1 MYAIEVNKLSK
12 SFRIPH
18 QKQTS
23 FVEFLGGIFRAG
35 KVDTLKVLD
44 NVSFRIEAGDTVG
57 IIGANGSG
65 KSTLLKLLASI
76 YHPDSGSI
84 KIRGSLVPFL
94 ELGVG
99 FNPELTGREN
109 VFLNGIILGMSRT
122 YLERK
127 FDEIV
132 AFAELERFIDMRLKN
147 YSSGMQ
153 VRLAFSIAFMSDA
166 DIYLLDEVF
175 AVGDM
180 AFQEKSK
187 RIFDDLKKRGKTLIL
202 VSHSLT
208 NIREF
213 SNHVIFVDRGKAQ
226 YFADVEQGIA
236 AYLASLPDTG
246 GQQGLKL

>member
-1 MYAIEVNKLSK
+1 MNAVEVTKLSK
-12 SFRIPH
+12 SFKIPH

-23 FVEFLGGIFRAG
+23 FVEFLGNIFRPG
-35 KVDTLKVLD
+35 KIDTLKVLD
-44 NVSFRIEAGDTVG
+44 NVSFNIVKGDTVG

-76 YHPDSGSI
+76 YHPDAGSI
-84 KIRGSLVPFL
+84 KVRGSLVPFL

-109 VFLNGIILGMSRT
+109 VFLNGIILGMSRK

-132 AFAELERFIDMRLKN
+132 AFAELERFIDMPLKN

-175 AVGDM
+175 AVGDL

-187 RIFDDLKKRGKTLIL
+187 RIFDELKQRGKTLIL
-202 VSHSLT
+202 VSHSLSS
-208 NIREF
+208 IREF
-213 SNHVIFVDRGKAQ
+213 SNRVIFVDKGRAQ
-226 YFADVEQGIA
+226 YFTDVEQGITT
-236 AYLASLPDTG
+236 YLNTVAETNEN
-246 GQQGLKL
+246 KA